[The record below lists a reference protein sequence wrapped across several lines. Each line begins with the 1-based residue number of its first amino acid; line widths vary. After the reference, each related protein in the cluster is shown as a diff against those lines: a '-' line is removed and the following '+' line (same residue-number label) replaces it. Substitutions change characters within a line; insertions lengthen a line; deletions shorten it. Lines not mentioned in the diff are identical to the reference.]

1 MLSMRAYSPRLRYS
15 ILNLNIL
22 ASLFRC
28 KHHQPT
34 EFVLKNLGKFL
45 ACCEDVYL
53 HYKLAYEHRLYDV
66 VSVLLKDPQ
75 TGCCL
80 KDMLAG

>member
-1 MLSMRAYSPRLRYS
+1 MLSMRACDPRYS

-22 ASLFRC
+22 ASFRC

-34 EFVLKNLGKFL
+34 EFVLTQEVL
-45 ACCEDVYL
+45 ACCEDVYCITSWRRP
-53 HYKLAYEHRLYDV
+53 RLYDV

-75 TGCCL
+75 TGFTL